1 MSWLYLL
8 IAVFAVMAVCLI
20 YSDYK
25 KGKFSKKAFLVV
37 CVLETIAAIGS
48 VILFILSL

>member
-8 IAVFAVMAVCLI
+8 IAVFALMAICLI
-20 YSDYK
+20 YRDYK
-25 KGKFSKKAFLVV
+25 NGTFSKKAFITV
-37 CVLETIAAIGS
+37 CILETVAAIGS